1 MKFFIAISFYLSL
14 LGTGAF
20 AQEYSDPTDAYFT
33 SRSESFAGYSIPYS
47 IYTPPGLKDL
57 RGLPIILALHGSGEA
72 GSDGILNT
80 QKGIGPAL
88 RKFPER
94 YQAIV
99 VLPQLPAGKKW
110 DSHLIE
116 DNLESPTI
124 ESLAMEILTQ
134 VIAEYDSDRTR
145 VYLTGNSLG
154 GFATWDLASQFPDFF
169 AAAAS
174 ISGGGN
180 PAVMA
185 PKLTSL
191 PLYVAHGRLD
201 LDVKFKFS
209 KEMVAAVLD
218 AGNPNLVF
226 KAFRF
231 HFHNVWDNTYAD
243 ENFTDW
249 LFDQHR

>member
-1 MKFFIAISFYLSL
+1 MKFFLAISFYLFL
-14 LGTGAF
+14 IGPFAL
-20 AQEYSDPTDAYFT
+20 AQEYSDPSDAYFT
-33 SRSESFAGYSIPYS
+33 SRAASFVGYSIPYS
-47 IYTPPGLKDL
+47 IYTPPGVKDL

-72 GSDGILNT
+72 GSDGVLNT
-80 QKGIGPAL
+80 EHGIGPAL

-99 VLPQLPAGKKW
+99 VLPQLPKGKKW
-110 DSHLIE
+110 DSHLAE
-116 DNLESPTI
+116 NDPESPTI
-124 ESLAMEILTQ
+124 ENLAMEILKS
-134 VIAEYDSDRTR
+134 VMIEYDSDLTR
-145 VYLTGNSLG
+145 VYVTGNSLG

-169 AAAAS
+169 AAAAP
-174 ISGGGN
+174 ISGGGI

-185 PKLTSL
+185 PKLASL
-191 PLYVAHGRLD
+191 PLYVAHGKLD

-209 KEMVAAVLD
+209 QEMVDAVLD

-231 HFHNVWDNTYAD
+231 HFHNVWDNTYGD

-249 LFDQHR
+249 LFEQHR